1 MSRHQPQTYAVA
13 IAVGGGV
20 AVWAGMSPW
29 LLLILL
35 VCPVSMY
42 FTMRGMNRTRPAAAR
57 RPHGRGHHEAHDRNT
72 HP

>member
-42 FTMRGMNRTRPAAAR
+42 FTMRA
-57 RPHGRGHHEAHDRNT
+57 
-72 HP
+72 